1 MVNVTGG
8 TWPYFYD
15 NTQANVW
22 PIPSA
27 NQVQLI
33 NDTLID
39 SLCSGI
45 YNIYL
50 TDANG
55 CDGQVSVGG
64 VGFATIGDGIVVTVP
79 TVNTTPTSCSDTSD
93 GTAVML
99 WPWAN
104 PLFNYTWKQ
113 TILVLQLDFLQEILL
128 QVLF

>member
-1 MVNVTGG
+1 MEEPAQLYYNIYTTVDATCIGSGFIPTSGSCDGQIMVNVTGG

-64 VGFATIGDGIVVTVP
+64 VGFATIGDGI
-79 TVNTTPTSCSDTSD
+79 
-93 GTAVML
+93 
-99 WPWAN
+99 AN
-104 PLFNYTWKQ
+104 NCTNCKYYSN
-113 TILVLQLDFLQEILL
+113 
-128 QVLF
+128 